1 MPKTIKTNLYCFDDH
16 RTFTEEIRK
25 KFDDKQRYVIHS
37 YSTRDDFISKL
48 KLEHENN
55 VCKIAIIGVHDSKE
69 HYEMVEHLAVEIKKY
84 DPNTGIIVICQP
96 GKVEAATKTLKFN
109 IDAFIPQNANSILRI
124 HNAVKKLFSEHNIR
138 IYRKRRN
145 RSLAVLTAF
154 VIFSILLWIMAYV
167 RFPEF
172 F

>member
-25 KFDDKQRYVIHS
+25 KFDDKLRYVIHS
-37 YSTRDDFISKL
+37 FSTRDDFISML
-48 KLEHENN
+48 KNERESNA
-55 VCKIAIIGVHDSKE
+55 CKIAIIGSHDSKE
-69 HYEMVEHLAVEIKKY
+69 HYEMVEHLSIEIKKY
-84 DPNTGIIVICQP
+84 DPSTGIIILCQP

-109 IDAFIPQNANSILRI
+109 IDAFIPQNSNSILRI

-154 VIFSILLWIMAYV
+154 VIISVLLWILAYV
-167 RFPEF
+167 RFPGF

>member
-16 RTFTEEIRK
+16 KTFTEDIRK
-25 KFDDKQRYVIHS
+25 KFDDKARYVINS
-37 YSTRDDFISKL
+37 FSTRDDFISKL
-48 KLEHENN
+48 KNERESNA
-55 VCKIAIIGVHDSKE
+55 CKIAIIGLHDSKE
-69 HYEMVEHLAVEIKKY
+69 HYEMVEHLSVEIKNY
-84 DPNTGIIVICQP
+84 DTSTGIIVLCQQ
-96 GKVEAATKTLKFN
+96 GKVESATKILKFN

-145 RSLAVLTAF
+145 RSLAVLTVF
-154 VIFSILLWIMAYV
+154 VILSVLLWIMAYV